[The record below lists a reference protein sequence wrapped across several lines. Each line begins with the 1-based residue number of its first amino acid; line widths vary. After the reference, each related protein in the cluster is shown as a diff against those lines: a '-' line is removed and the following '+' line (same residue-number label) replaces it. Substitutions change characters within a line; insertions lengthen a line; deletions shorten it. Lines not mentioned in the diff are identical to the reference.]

1 MAGTPVTLPQI
12 IELLERDLHNEWKHM
27 HFYLYHASAITGL
40 HAEEY
45 KEVFLKEA
53 ASEMQ
58 HVTEFS
64 DVIWGLGGNPG
75 ADAYSFPKFT
85 DVREALQYAHAM
97 ESEVVKNYAER
108 LQQVADMTLEP
119 ESTWLTVFL
128 EDQLAHSRADVDR
141 FKRLLA

>member
-1 MAGTPVTLPQI
+1 MTLQTL
-12 IELLERDLHNEWKHM
+12 IELLTADLRNEWTHM
-27 HFYLYHASAITGL
+27 AFYLYHASALTGL

-53 ASEMQ
+53 ASEMS
-58 HVTEFS
+58 HVTQFS
-64 DVIWGLGGNPG
+64 DVIWGLGGTPG
-75 ADAYSFPKFT
+75 AERNEFPRFT

-97 ESEVVKNYAER
+97 ESDVVKNYAER
-108 LQQVADMTLEP
+108 LRQVADMPLEP

-141 FKRLLA
+141 FKRLLS

>member
-12 IELLERDLHNEWKHM
+12 ITLLEQDLRNEWKHM
-27 HFYLYHASAITGL
+27 NFYLYHASAITGL

-64 DVIWGLGGNPG
+64 NMLWGLGGKPDVY
-75 ADAYSFPKFT
+75 AHDFPRFT
-85 DVREALQYAHAM
+85 DVREALQYAYTM
-97 ESEVVKNYAER
+97 EQEVVRNYAER
-108 LQQVADMTLEP
+108 LNQLLDVTVEP
-119 ESTWLTVFL
+119 EATWLTVFL